1 MKQRQA
7 LGRGLTGCSSEG
19 AKLRATSRFKSG
31 PVVVS
36 LGSWSG
42 SVEREEDE

>member
-7 LGRGLTGCSSEG
+7 LGSELTWCSSEG
-19 AKLRATSRFKSG
+19 AKLRATSRLKSG

-36 LGSWSG
+36 LGSWNG